1 MENEHMII
9 IGLLVII
16 AMLSYYTFK
25 ECEGC
30 KKARAEGFS
39 MCQGCADTAARIR
52 MKEGYGIPGDANEA
66 ATAAYIR
73 MREGYGIPGDANE
86 AATAAHIRMR
96 EGYGIPGDANEAA
109 TAAHIRNNPNHSVQH
124 SSHVTHHLRRDHRNK
139 MMRNMMFGQ

>member
-9 IGLLVII
+9 IGLLVVI
-16 AMLSYYTFK
+16 AILSYYTFK
-25 ECEGC
+25 ECEAC
-30 KKARAEGFS
+30 KKANSEGFS
-39 MCQGCADTAARIR
+39 LCQGCADTAARIR

-73 MREGYGIPGDANE
+73 MKEGF
-86 AATAAHIRMR
+86 
-96 EGYGIPGDANEAA
+96 GIPGDANEAA

-124 SSHVTHHLRRDHRNK
+124 SSHITHHLRRDHRNK